1 MSLSRNPFLIPGIA
15 LGILAIA
22 AFLLVYPPQSVSVP
36 AENTPSQIAS
46 VGTSDLPIANVSPL
60 SAAKTE
66 PQPSRSQSQVETKP
80 DGKAPPDNGSVK
92 RIENPYPTP
101 PESFLTVNDWARGAL
116 VNILCS
122 STADGVRPTSGS
134 GVIIDPRGVIL
145 TNAHV
150 AQYVLLSEN
159 SQVNLSCVI
168 RTGSPARESWIAAV
182 LFIPPAWVEEHAS
195 DLVASAP
202 TETGEHDYA
211 LLLITRSLEG
221 NPISLPA
228 SFPALGVDT
237 REAIG
242 FLGDQV
248 LTAGYPA
255 EFIGSVA
262 AQSQLN
268 VASSI
273 TSIKDLLTFKT
284 STVDLI
290 SLGGVA
296 EAQSGSSGGPV
307 VNAWGRLIG
316 LITTTSEGATTAERD
331 LRALTISYI
340 NRDIKGQSGSD
351 LASILNGNLA
361 AEAAAF
367 RNAVAPHLTQ
377 LLIDQISS
385 KPR

>member
-1 MSLSRNPFLIPGIA
+1 MSPTNNPFLIPGVA

-22 AFLLVYPPQSVSVP
+22 AFLLIYPPRPDTVP
-36 AENTPSQIAS
+36 VENSNSQTAS
-46 VGTSDLPIANVSPL
+46 VGTSDVLISNVSQL
-60 SAAKTE
+60 SPAKTE
-66 PQPSRSQSQVETKP
+66 PAPSRPQDQVDPKP
-80 DGKAPPDNGSVK
+80 DGSAPPDNGSVK

-168 RTGSPARESWIAAV
+168 RTGSPAREAWIADV

-202 TETGEHDYA
+202 TETGEHDYS
-211 LLLITRSLEG
+211 LLLITRSLDG
-221 NPISLPA
+221 NPISLPS
-228 SFPALGVDT
+228 SFPALEVDT

>member
-1 MSLSRNPFLIPGIA
+1 M
-15 LGILAIA
+15 
-22 AFLLVYPPQSVSVP
+22 
-36 AENTPSQIAS
+36 
-46 VGTSDLPIANVSPL
+46 
-60 SAAKTE
+60 
-66 PQPSRSQSQVETKP
+66 
-80 DGKAPPDNGSVK
+80 
-92 RIENPYPTP
+92 
-101 PESFLTVNDWARGAL
+101 
-116 VNILCS
+116 
-122 STADGVRPTSGS
+122 
-134 GVIIDPRGVIL
+134 
-145 TNAHV
+145 
-150 AQYVLLSEN
+150 
-159 SQVNLSCVI
+159 
-168 RTGSPARESWIAAV
+168 
-182 LFIPPAWVEEHAS
+182 FIPPAWVEEHAS

-202 TETGEHDYA
+202 TETGEHDYS
-211 LLLITRSLEG
+211 LLLITRSLDG
-221 NPISLPA
+221 NPISLPS
-228 SFPALGVDT
+228 SFPALEVDT

-255 EFIGSVA
+255 EFIGSAA

-351 LASILNGNLA
+351 LASILTGNLA